1 MKADAAAVIALALTL
16 SGCGSTDAPPASE
29 GRQPYRGWVTTRAGD
44 DIPFLFEL
52 PANCNVERAALL
64 NGPERLSLPCQRL
77 GARVLLDFVVYGTRI
92 SADIDNDGALNG
104 HWSHTGGQ
112 FRSDDR
118 VRFSAQPLAHLD
130 PALRFPPPDGDGQA
144 SGQGGDVSGIWR
156 LEFASRESA
165 KAVLQTEGNGIVRG
179 TAEVPFEYGDLR
191 YLAGNVH
198 GSSLSLSTFDG
209 SSAYLIHGRL
219 EGNGRMTGALIR
231 ADGSRDAFT
240 AFRSADFDVVDPLQR
255 VRVTSFERRL
265 DLAPLLSPRYAGKA
279 VIVELF
285 GTWCSNCN
293 DLAPLLAE
301 LDKKYRAAGLE
312 VLSFAFELSADE
324 GFVRERVAEYK
335 AAHGVEWDVITP
347 TATLQELLAVGPA
360 QLSSISGVPV
370 TLFFNRDRTVRAIY
384 TGFSGPA
391 TGASHQ
397 RAAATFRR
405 LTNEILDSR

>member
-1 MKADAAAVIALALTL
+1 MKAGAAAVIALALTL
-16 SGCGSTDAPPASE
+16 SGCRSTVPQAAS
-29 GRQPYRGWVTTRAGD
+29 GRQAFRGWVTTRAGD
-44 DIPFLFEL
+44 DIPFFVEL
-52 PANCNVERAALL
+52 PANCNLERAAIL
-64 NGPERLSLPCQRL
+64 NGPERISLPCQRL

-92 SADIDNDGALNG
+92 AADIDNRGTLTG
-104 HWSHTGGQ
+104 QWSHTGGH
-112 FRSDDR
+112 FGADDR
-118 VRFSAQPLAHLD
+118 VRFSAQPLDRLD
-130 PALRFPPPDGDGQA
+130 PSLRFVPSDANPQA
-144 SGQGGDVSGIWR
+144 PTPGRDVSGIWR
-156 LEFASRESA
+156 LEFAAREPA
-165 KAVLQTEGNGIVRG
+165 KAVLQMDGDRIVRG

-191 YLAGNVH
+191 YLAGNLH
-198 GSSLSLSTFDG
+198 GSSLWLSTFDG
-209 SSAYLIHGRL
+209 SSAYLLHGQL
-219 EGNGRMTGALIR
+219 EGDDKITGELIR

-240 AFRSADFDVVDPLQR
+240 AVRSADFDVVDPLQR
-255 VRVTSFERRL
+255 VRVTSPEKRL

-279 VIVELF
+279 IIVELF

-301 LDKKYRAAGLE
+301 LYKAHHANGLE
-312 VLSFAFELSADE
+312 VLGVAFELSADE

-347 TATLQELLAVGPA
+347 AATLQELLSAGPA
-360 QLSSISGVPV
+360 HLSAISGVPV

-405 LTNEILDSR
+405 LTKEILASR